1 MQPPINSTLRRVWRT
16 LHLPGESSLRGRMPL
31 VWSISCGALLLVLLG
46 GLLALHARSGAASAA
61 GASTLQGTDLGSV
74 PAPAFSLPDQNG
86 KVTSLASFRG
96 HPVVLTFFDSVCPHA
111 DCTLMASYIN
121 ATAQDLGA
129 AETSQV
135 DWVALS
141 LNPWHDTKAT
151 AEAFLSTRHVTIPLH
166 FELGSLAQMAPL
178 WSDYH
183 MQSILQPD
191 GIVIHTTGV
200 YLIDQQG
207 RERIF
212 LDEGFDPHMLSND
225 VHLLLTNP
233 QVANQK
239 ATGSAGGNQGLPAG
253 YTSMS
258 KSSSAGVLTLVA
270 SPGQYG
276 TYSFEVDAWEADG
289 IPADGTGTLVL
300 TMTSMSMTP
309 IHVALSESADGSPG
323 VYSAQ
328 GVVSMEGGW
337 KAVVTITPGDG
348 SEPIQNTFNFN
359 AFIH

>member
-1 MQPPINSTLRRVWRT
+1 MQPSKNSRLRRFWQT
-16 LHLPGESSLRGRMPL
+16 LHLPALESIWPRRWNIRL
-31 VWSISCGALLLVLLG
+31 WSISCAVLLLVLLG
-46 GLLALHARSGAASAA
+46 GLLALHLRSGSASAA
-61 GASTLQGTDLGSV
+61 GASELQGTDLGGV
-74 PAPAFSLPDQNG
+74 PSPAFSLPDQNG
-86 KVTSLASFRG
+86 KVTSLAGFKG

-111 DCTLMASYIN
+111 DCTLMASYIM
-121 ATAQDLGA
+121 ATAKDLGA
-129 AETSQV
+129 AQTSEV

-141 LNPWHDTKAT
+141 LNPWHDTPAT
-151 AEAFLSTRHVTIPLH
+151 AKAFLSTRHVTIPLH

-212 LDEGFDPHMLSND
+212 LDEGFDPQMLSND
-225 VHLLLTNP
+225 VHLLLTNA

-239 ATGSAGGNQGLPAG
+239 ENGGSNQGLPAG

-258 KSSSAGVLTLVA
+258 KTSSAGVVTLIA

-276 TYSFEVDAWEADG
+276 TYTFEVDAWEADG
-289 IPADGTGTLVL
+289 IPADGTGTLDL

-309 IHVALSESADGSPG
+309 LHVPLSESADGSPG
-323 VYSAQ
+323 VYTAQ
-328 GVVSMEGGW
+328 GVLSMEGGW
-337 KAVVTITPGDG
+337 RAVVTITPGDG
-348 SEPIQNTFNFN
+348 STPIQETFNFN
-359 AFIH
+359 AFTS